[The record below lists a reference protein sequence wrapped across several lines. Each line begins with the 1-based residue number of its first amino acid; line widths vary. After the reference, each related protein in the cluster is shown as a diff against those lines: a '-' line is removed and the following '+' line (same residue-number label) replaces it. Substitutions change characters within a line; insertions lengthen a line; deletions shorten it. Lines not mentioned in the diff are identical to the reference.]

1 MNPLRMLRKQ
11 PQYASNDTA
20 LARVG
25 SADAAALVANPAA
38 ANTFTAL
45 QQATTSAARTFGGH
59 SRVMPE
65 LHSVND
71 ASRSQEHNPPLVVA
85 ASAGIFAA
93 KGLSVNF
100 AEQTISNKS
109 S

>member
-45 QQATTSAARTFGGH
+45 QQATSAARTFGGH

-93 KGLSVNF
+93 KSLSVNF